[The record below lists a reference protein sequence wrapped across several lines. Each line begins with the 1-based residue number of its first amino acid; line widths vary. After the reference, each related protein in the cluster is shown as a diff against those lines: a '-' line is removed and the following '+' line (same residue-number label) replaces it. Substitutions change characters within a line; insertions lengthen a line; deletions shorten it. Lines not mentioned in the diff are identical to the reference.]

1 MDTSNGTVFGS
12 TATYTCCKE
21 SGSRT
26 CGADGLWTSTEPNC
40 QETGKIQNKNLQELF
55 DFCCLSTEL
64 CASSDDHT
72 SVIIVSVIAVIW
84 FVIFMVIIAL
94 LSGYIVH
101 TKKKKQKQ

>member
-1 MDTSNGTVFGS
+1 MYTSNGTVFGS

-40 QETGKIQNKNLQELF
+40 QQTGKIQSKKFQELF

-64 CASSDDHT
+64 CASSEGHT
-72 SVIIVSVIAVIW
+72 SVIVVSVIAIIW
-84 FVIFMVIIAL
+84 FVISMVIIVL
-94 LSGYIVH
+94 LSGYIIH
-101 TKKKKQKQ
+101 MKKKQKQ